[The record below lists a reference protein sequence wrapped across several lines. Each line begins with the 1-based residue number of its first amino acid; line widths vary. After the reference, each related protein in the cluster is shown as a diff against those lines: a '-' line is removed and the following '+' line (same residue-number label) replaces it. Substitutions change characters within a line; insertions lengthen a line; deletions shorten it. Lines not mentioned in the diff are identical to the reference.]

1 MKRLAEQIK
10 TLIIALL
17 VFSML
22 FLWGKNMQLRFP
34 SGNQAV
40 ESHPVLDSDFWIF
53 TDSTTP
59 HTDITVDKKYFSP
72 IAITL
77 ITNSVARTSAT
88 NSTLTSRLWSGI
100 DELVLEVFSSA
111 YECKGSGLN
120 EWNEVLLK
128 SDFIL
133 VDFPSSLPYMTLCA
147 LENKTSEFAS
157 GELCS
162 IKTLALYPDENNVLS
177 ALSIDSEQNVYA
189 FRPIKDAS
197 AMIYDF
203 NSNNL
208 TAYTVNKG
216 FIPSTLAINTSFEAL
231 PKHHA
236 VMTSAPTL
244 ETITVSNPIA
254 SLFYEPSYADGMSN
268 SSLISHP
275 TVTGL
280 LDVFEINPA
289 TVGVYTD
296 ASARLVFINSD
307 TRLVIDPSGSVE
319 YAISRDGTPQILTSS
334 LLESDRTQFS
344 SFEQVNAATHFL
356 NLLKGTFIGEKTELI
371 LDTVSR
377 TSGKTE
383 YVFSYF
389 NQLCRISCTQS
400 EASVRLV
407 FDDMGLVEA
416 TITPLSVSL
425 STESTNDRHSVVA
438 SVTESVAIILSSID
452 KAGLPIDD
460 FRPVYIC
467 ETYDTPTP
475 PVWATVTERT

>member
-1 MKRLAEQIK
+1 MKRLTEQIK
-10 TLIIALL
+10 TLTIAIL

-34 SGNQAV
+34 AVNQVA
-40 ESHPVLDSDFWIF
+40 EGRPVLDSDFWIF

-59 HTDITVDKKYFSP
+59 HTDITVDKNYLSP
-72 IAITL
+72 TAITL
-77 ITNSVARTSAT
+77 ITNGVARTSAT
-88 NSTLTSRLWSGI
+88 NSTLTSRLWNGI
-100 DELVLEVFSSA
+100 DKLALEVFSSA
-111 YECKGSGLN
+111 YECKSSTLD
-120 EWNEVLLK
+120 EWSTVLLK

-133 VDFPSSLPYMTLCA
+133 VDFSSSLPYMTLCA
-147 LENKTSEFAS
+147 LENKTTEFAS

-162 IKTLALYPDENNVLS
+162 VKTLALYPDENNVLS

-189 FRPIKDAS
+189 FRPIKEAS

-231 PKHHA
+231 PMHHA

-244 ETITVSNPIA
+244 KAITVSNPIS
-254 SLFYEPSYADGMSN
+254 SLFYEASYTDGMSN

-275 TVTGL
+275 TVTRL
-280 LDVFEINPA
+280 LDIFEINPA

-307 TRLVIDPSGSVE
+307 TRIVIDPAGSVE

-334 LLESDRTQFS
+334 LLESDRSQFS

-356 NLLKGTFIGEKTELI
+356 NLLKGVFIGEKTELM
-371 LDTVSR
+371 LDRVSHANE
-377 TSGKTE
+377 KTE

-400 EASVRLV
+400 DASVRLV
-407 FDDMGLVEA
+407 FDDIGLVEA
-416 TITPLSVSL
+416 SFTPLTVVSTKESVD
-425 STESTNDRHSVVA
+425 DRHSVVA
-438 SVTESVAIILSSID
+438 SISESVAIILSSIN

-467 ETYDTPTP
+467 ETYDTPTV
-475 PVWATVTERT
+475 PVWATITERT